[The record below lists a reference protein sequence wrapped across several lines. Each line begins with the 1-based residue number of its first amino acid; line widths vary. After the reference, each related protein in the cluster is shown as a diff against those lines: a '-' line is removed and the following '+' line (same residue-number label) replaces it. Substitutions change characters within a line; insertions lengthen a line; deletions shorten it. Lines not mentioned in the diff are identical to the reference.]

1 MEITTVVPK
10 PRTVEHQTSSPM
22 ESSPFTD
29 LVHALAM
36 AQQSQY
42 QALVTLQKEQERCF
56 EALVLAQQ
64 EDREAF
70 RHHLASAGSTS
81 APATGPSP
89 LIVTKMGPQDDPEA
103 FITLFEQVAEASG
116 WPMEQRA
123 ARLLP
128 LLTGEAQL
136 AALQLPADR
145 RLAYADLR
153 RAVLQRVGRTRE
165 QQRQR
170 FRALRLEEVGR
181 PFVFG
186 QQLRDACWQWLRAN
200 NRDAEGI
207 VDQVVLEQFIARL
220 PAGTAEWVQ
229 CHRPASLDQAV
240 ELAEDHLVA
249 VPAAGQQMASSLLS
263 SSLSLSLSP
272 SSCVPSSPHSP
283 TAEAGAGTT
292 QPAHRT
298 RGALL
303 FLPSVSVSPPP
314 QVSEPQIT
322 GAEGKP
328 GPVCWR
334 CGEPGHLQQQCTAM
348 EVGAVVRI
356 PDAPEAALDRAG
368 AYRIP

>member
-1 MEITTVVPK
+1 
-10 PRTVEHQTSSPM
+10 M
-22 ESSPFTD
+22 ESSPFAD
-29 LVHALAM
+29 LVHALAT
-36 AQQSQY
+36 AQQSQH
-42 QALVTLQKEQERCF
+42 QALVTLRKEQEQRF

-70 RHHLASAGSTS
+70 RHLLASAGSTS
-81 APATGPSP
+81 APAAGPSP

-153 RAVLQRVGRTRE
+153 RAVLQRVGRTPE

-181 PFVFG
+181 PFAFG

-207 VDQVVLEQFIARL
+207 VDQVVLEQFVARL

-240 ELAEDHLVA
+240 ELAEDHLAA

-263 SSLSLSLSP
+263 SSLSLSLSL

-283 TAEAGAGTT
+283 TAEAGAGST
-292 QPAHRT
+292 PAGPPHPRC
-298 RGALL
+298 
-303 FLPSVSVSPPP
+303 PPVSPFC
-314 QVSEPQIT
+314 
-322 GAEGKP
+322 
-328 GPVCWR
+328 VCLSPTS
-334 CGEPGHLQQQCTAM
+334 GE
-348 EVGAVVRI
+348 
-356 PDAPEAALDRAG
+356 
-368 AYRIP
+368 